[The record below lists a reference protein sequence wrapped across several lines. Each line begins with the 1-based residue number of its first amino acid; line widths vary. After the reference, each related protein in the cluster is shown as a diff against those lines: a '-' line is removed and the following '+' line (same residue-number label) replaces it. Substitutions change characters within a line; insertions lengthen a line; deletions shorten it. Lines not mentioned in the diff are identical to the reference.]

1 MNEQFYSDLWVRDQG
16 ESWDYRVDLVRE
28 SLDDNGLK
36 RQQRLNVAIYPS
48 QGEAEEHQAEL
59 DQTLAQ
65 DGIAGLGKLPD
76 KVRGQ
81 EYEITHY
88 CIAVQPEAE
97 QWLDSADEQVHL
109 ALIAYSA
116 DHVSTATLASG
127 DRRTLDRYAMSL
139 EDTQALHGDDLLLT
153 VAHDFAVEQGQIAH
167 GKLLFAD
174 QIPATEQ
181 DLSSDLE
188 YYFGYGVGPNN
199 QPALEVVKTWMDG
212 TERRFDTLTLVEHPT
227 FDEVMV
233 DELRLEQIMADQ
245 GLEQAMQKAEEMAET
260 NGYIDID
267 RVDSRL
273 FFQDDAPDD
282 PFETLRAVEFRE
294 YSDFYDV
301 TPVDPANLSDEAR
314 ELQER
319 REARASLE
327 GVAWFEAGFTDK
339 QLIEPLD
346 DTVNYAFVVQDTD
359 PWTLELMVDKYWKS
373 ANGYVGFDSV
383 TLKTY
388 DPDDEVEREQ
398 ADQDRDSL
406 MQSADDLSGMMQNA
420 EQMAVEN
427 GYLKADRANP
437 SLFRKGPPDRF
448 ETLAE
453 RLIKENDPDV
463 ESVDNPH
470 WRFDTLPITDPE
482 GQELGVALHMVR
494 YPTVEAQPNI
504 IGSPSIPDDA
514 PFELLEVA
522 HFPTRD
528 DADVFVDRFVGYL
541 SDDLTAPELA
551 EEVARGE
558 GLSAEWKTL
567 DEAELQAYQDLS
579 LDVTKDG
586 KELHHYKQGF
596 EVDNLFQELDL

>member
-36 RQQRLNVAIYPS
+36 RQQRLNVATYPS

-59 DQTLAQ
+59 DQILAQ
-65 DGIAGLGKLPD
+65 DGIEGLGKLPD

-97 QWLDSADEQVHL
+97 QWLDSGDEQVYL

-116 DHVSTATLASG
+116 DHVCTATLASG

-153 VAHDFAVEQGQIAH
+153 VAHDFAVEQGQIAPD
-167 GKLLFAD
+167 KLLFAD

-188 YYFGYGVGPNN
+188 S
-199 QPALEVVKTWMDG
+199 DG
-212 TERRFDTLTLVEHPT
+212 
-227 FDEVMV
+227 
-233 DELRLEQIMADQ
+233 QIFFEDDVLAPSYPSIYR
-245 GLEQAMQKAEEMAET
+245 ESAEEAHH
-260 NGYIDID
+260 
-267 RVDSRL
+267 SL
-273 FFQDDAPDD
+273 
-282 PFETLRAVEFRE
+282 
-294 YSDFYDV
+294 
-301 TPVDPANLSDEAR
+301 
-314 ELQER
+314 
-319 REARASLE
+319 EARASLE

-359 PWTLELMVDKYWKS
+359 PWTLELVVDKYWKS

-388 DPDDEVEREQ
+388 DSDNEIEREQ
-398 ADQDRDSL
+398 ADQDRDAL
-406 MQSADDLSGMMQNA
+406 MQSADDLAGMMQNA

-453 RLIKENDPDV
+453 RLIKESDPEL

-470 WRFDTLPITDPE
+470 WRFDTLPINDPAGE
-482 GQELGVALHMVR
+482 ELGVALHMVR

-522 HFPTRD
+522 HFQNKD
-528 DADVFVDRFVGYL
+528 QADVFVDRFVGYL

-558 GLSAEWKTL
+558 GLSAEWKML
-567 DEAELQAYQDLS
+567 DEVELQAYQDLS
-579 LDVTKDG
+579 LGVIRDGGELNLVTDG
-586 KELHHYKQGF
+586 DKQ
-596 EVDNLFQELDL
+596 DLESEMSDFDF